1 MVPALFILLSA
12 FSAAEAGVESGLNV
26 TVDASTAAF
35 TISVD
40 GSVWLKGIAPV
51 ANWREKESN
60 STTTLKLVRHTA
72 IEGDDPALGTYNET
86 RFFWSAG
93 GAEKE
98 QSQQSVADAAAVV
111 VVETAF
117 QIFSHGAV
125 LFEQRFPVELPDC
138 QLSTATDTPVLSF
151 PAFARGGR
159 EDLLGVV
166 TWRNEFSQIA
176 TGTTAKLGDINGKA
190 LGRANGGPIV
200 AFDAAYRSIVIS
212 PFENFLAST
221 SSGPAPLPPP
231 PPSPLENCS
240 AVSSGTTA
248 CSKVSSEW
256 RGVHSSSLFL

>member
-12 FSAAEAGVESGLNV
+12 FSAAKAGVESGLNV

-125 LFEQRFPVELPDC
+125 LFEQRFPVGLRDC

-151 PAFARGGR
+151 PAFAHGGR

-176 TGTTAKLGDINGKA
+176 TGTTAKLGDINGKQS

-240 AVSSGTTA
+240 AVSSGATA
-248 CSKVSSEW
+248 CSKVSSE
-256 RGVHSSSLFL
+256 F